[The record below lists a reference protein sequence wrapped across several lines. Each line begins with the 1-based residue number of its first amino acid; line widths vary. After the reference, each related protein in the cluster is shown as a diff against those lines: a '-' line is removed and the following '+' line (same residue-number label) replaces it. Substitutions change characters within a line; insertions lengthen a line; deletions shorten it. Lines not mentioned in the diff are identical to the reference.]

1 MSKQTNPT
9 SDKLRLDKW
18 LWAARFFKTRALAKA
33 AIEGGKVHYN
43 GSRTKPSRE
52 PVVGDT
58 LTIRQGWDDKTV
70 IITALSQQRRGAS
83 EAQQLYTETEESIQ
97 QREKR
102 ALERKANSASQ
113 IAPDSRPTKK
123 QRRDIRKLKD
133 HNA

>member
-1 MSKQTNPT
+1 MNQTT
-9 SDKLRLDKW
+9 EKLRLDKW

-43 GSRTKPSRE
+43 GNRTKPSKE
-52 PVVGDT
+52 PIVGDT

-70 IITALSQQRRGAS
+70 VITDLSQQRRGAS
-83 EAQQLYTETEESIQ
+83 EAQQLYYETEESIKL
-97 QREKR
+97 REKR
-102 ALERKANSASQ
+102 AFDRKANNASQ

-133 HNA
+133 HGA

>member
-1 MSKQTNPT
+1 MSKQINQTT
-9 SDKLRLDKW
+9 EKLRLDKW

-43 GSRTKPSRE
+43 GNRTKPSKE
-52 PVVGDT
+52 PIVGDT

-70 IITALSQQRRGAS
+70 VITDLSQQRRGAS
-83 EAQQLYTETEESIQ
+83 EAQQLYYETEESIKL
-97 QREKR
+97 REKR
-102 ALERKANSASQ
+102 AFDRKANNASQ

-133 HNA
+133 HGA